1 MSFFLDLLVSL
12 ITVAAITAIAVAVLS
27 IDAISD
33 WFRERVQSG
42 VVDRNKLC
50 VTILKQIKD
59 GDYQVVQGIF
69 DSTTMQNIEERTVTA
84 KNIDADFLRAHDANG
99 RAVWQVHA

>member
-1 MSFFLDLLVSL
+1 MSFIDLLVFL
-12 ITVAAITAIAVAVLS
+12 GTAFAIAAIAVAVLS

-69 DSTTMQNIEERTVTA
+69 DSTTRQNIEERTVTA
-84 KNIDADFLRAHDANG
+84 RDIDQDFLRAHDANG